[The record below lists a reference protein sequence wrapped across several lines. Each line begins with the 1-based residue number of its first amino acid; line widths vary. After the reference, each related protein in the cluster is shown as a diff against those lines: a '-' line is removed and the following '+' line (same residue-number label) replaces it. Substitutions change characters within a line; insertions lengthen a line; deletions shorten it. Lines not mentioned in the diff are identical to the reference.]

1 MKQFSVLVSIV
12 LLVTLCVPTQAAYE
26 SFDHK
31 TVSAA
36 ACVLYDP
43 LTGRFLYEKD
53 ADTKRPI
60 ASTTKLMTALTVL
73 ACTDPAD
80 TVTVTA
86 EAVHVEGSR
95 IYIKPE
101 RQGKKIAQN
110 AIRLC
115 EKEFPDAK
123 ALSVETLLYGLLL
136 ESGNDAALAL
146 ALHCD
151 GSVEA
156 FAERMNA
163 EAEKLGLS
171 STHFVNP
178 HGLPAK
184 DHFSTAREMALV
196 TAAACDHPLLQTIM
210 STRTVTKEGYRFTHH
225 NKLLWRLDV
234 ADGGKTGFTTAAGRC
249 LCSSASYEGRRLICV
264 TLNAPDDWNDHEML
278 YRTAFESLDSYSF
291 LEPGAAAAA
300 IPVAGSFGIS
310 AAVSPKDLLNCTLFK
325 EEAENISVR
334 LLLPQHVYAP
344 VSAGKQAGTAEI
356 CLGGH
361 ILASV
366 PLFFTH
372 DIVLPPR
379 NQSLLSRL
387 FG

>member
-1 MKQFSVLVSIV
+1 VKQFSVLVSIV

-95 IYIKPE
+95 IYIKPGE
-101 RQGKKIAQN
+101 
-110 AIRLC
+110 
-115 EKEFPDAK
+115 P
-123 ALSVETLLYGLLL
+123 LSVETLLYGLLL

-210 STRTVTKEGYRFTHH
+210 STRTVTKEGYRFTNH
-225 NKLLWRLDV
+225 NKLLWRLDG
-234 ADGGKTGFTTAAGRC
+234 ADGGKTGFTKAAGRC

-310 AAVSPKDLLNCTLFK
+310 ATVSSIDLLNCTLFK
-325 EEAENISVR
+325 EEADNIHVR

-344 VSAGKQAGTAEI
+344 VSAGTQAGTAEI

-379 NQSLLSRL
+379 NRSLLSRL